1 LQTLVRAAIRPDE
14 QIHFGGHGK
23 PIQSTG
29 GEGTCRDDHAP
40 AGMVFDIAGRVDA
53 KHSQSISINMAKVK
67 SFGERIADA
76 LVEDGLLTTK
86 QIEELLEQQKK
97 EGARLIKL
105 IIDKAYVS
113 DQDLAVSMGRVLNV
127 PPVNLARIAIPPE
140 IFELLPRD
148 TAYNHKVIPVS
159 RLENK
164 LFLAM
169 ADPLNVLALD
179 DVKRL
184 TRLEIT
190 PLIASE
196 KAILEKLNAIDASKS
211 SSMEDI
217 IEDAAKQ
224 READEEAGTIENIRE
239 AVEDVNLDRLAAST
253 EEAPVIKL
261 ANLIVLQAIKDR
273 ASDIHLEPFE
283 KTVRLRYRV
292 DGVLI
297 DATPPPKQM
306 QLALASRFKIMSNL
320 DIAERRLPQDG
331 RMRVKVSGRDFDL
344 RVSVLPTVHGEKIV
358 LRVLDKTNLSASVDK
373 LGLDPET
380 FKQFRNAIDAPHGLI
395 LVTGPT
401 GSGKTT
407 TLYSALN
414 ELNNPI
420 YNIVTVED
428 PVEFQI
434 AGINQVPT
442 KKEIGLTFASAL
454 RSILRQDPDIIMI
467 GEIRDT
473 ETAEIAI
480 EAALTGHQVLSTMHC
495 NDAPGAIA
503 RLDDMGI
510 APFLIS
516 SSVILSCAQRLIRRI
531 CSHCKEPVTYPPK
544 MFEDLG
550 IDPAMFAGMQLFRG
564 HGCERCKNSGYAG
577 RMAIIE
583 AMTMSDQIRKLII
596 ARANTRELAKVAIS
610 QGMRT
615 LRMAALDRAR
625 DGVSTLEQVLVMTSS
640 H

>member
-1 LQTLVRAAIRPDE
+1 
-14 QIHFGGHGK
+14 
-23 PIQSTG
+23 
-29 GEGTCRDDHAP
+29 
-40 AGMVFDIAGRVDA
+40 
-53 KHSQSISINMAKVK
+53 MAKIK

-76 LVEDGLLTTK
+76 LVEDGLLGAN
-86 QIEELLEQQKK
+86 QVEELLEQQKNG
-97 EGARLIKL
+97 GARLVKL
-105 IIDKAYVS
+105 IIEKAYVS
-113 DQDLAVSMGRVLNV
+113 EQDLAVCMGRVLNV
-127 PPVNLARIAIPPE
+127 TPINIARASIVPE
-140 IFELLPRD
+140 LIELFPRE
-148 TAYNHKVIPVS
+148 TMYNHKVIPIS

-179 DVKRL
+179 DVKRI
-184 TRLEIT
+184 TKLEIT
-190 PLIASE
+190 PFIASE
-196 KAILEKLNAIDASKS
+196 KAIMDKLNAIDSAKS
-211 SSMEDI
+211 GSMEDI
-217 IEDAAKQ
+217 IEDAQKQ
-224 READEEAGTIENIRE
+224 RDAEDEADTVENIRE
-239 AVEDVNLDRLAAST
+239 TMQDVSIDKLAASG

-261 ANLIVLQAIKDR
+261 ANLMIVQAIKDR

-283 KTVRLRYRV
+283 KTMRLRYRV
-292 DGVLI
+292 DGVLL

-306 QLALASRFKIMSNL
+306 QLALASRFKIMCSM

-331 RMRVKVSGRDFDL
+331 RMRVKVGGRDFDL
-344 RVSVLPTVHGEKIV
+344 RVSVMPTVHGEKIV
-358 LRVLDKTNLSASVDK
+358 LRVLDKTNLSASIDK

-380 FKQFRNAIDAPHGLI
+380 FKHFKTAIDAPHGLI

-414 ELNNPI
+414 ELNSPV

-434 AGINQVPT
+434 PGINQVPT
-442 KKEIGLTFASAL
+442 KKDIGLTFANAL

-516 SSVILSCAQRLIRRI
+516 SSVILSCAQRLMRRI
-531 CSHCKEPVTYPPK
+531 CSHCKEPVTYPDK
-544 MFEDLG
+544 MFLDLG
-550 IDPAMFAGMQLFRG
+550 IEPDAFSGVQLYRG
-564 HGCERCKNSGYAG
+564 RGCDRCKNSGYAG

-583 AMTMSDQIRKLII
+583 AMNISDQIRKLII
-596 ARANTRELAKVAIS
+596 ARASTREMGKVAVN
-610 QGMRT
+610 QGMKT
-615 LRMAALDRAR
+615 LRMVGLDRAR
-625 DGVSTLEQVLVMTSS
+625 EGISTLEQVLVMTSA

>member
-1 LQTLVRAAIRPDE
+1 
-14 QIHFGGHGK
+14 
-23 PIQSTG
+23 
-29 GEGTCRDDHAP
+29 
-40 AGMVFDIAGRVDA
+40 
-53 KHSQSISINMAKVK
+53 MAKIK

-76 LVEDGLLTTK
+76 LVEDGLLGAT
-86 QIEELLEQQKK
+86 QVEELLEQQKK
-97 EGARLIKL
+97 QGARLVKL
-105 IIDKAYVS
+105 IIEKAYVS
-113 DQDLAVSMGRVLNV
+113 EQDLAVCMGRVLNV
-127 PPVNLARIAIPPE
+127 TPINIARTNLSPE
-140 IFELLPRD
+140 LVELLPREMMH
-148 TAYNHKVIPVS
+148 NHRVIPIS

-169 ADPLNVLALD
+169 ADPLNVLAID
-179 DVKRL
+179 DVKRI
-184 TRLEIT
+184 TKLEIT
-190 PLIASE
+190 PFIASE
-196 KAILEKLNAIDASKS
+196 KAIADKLNVLDSAKS
-211 SSMEDI
+211 GSMEDI
-217 IEDAAKQ
+217 IQDAQKQ
-224 READEEAGTIENIRE
+224 RDAEDEADSVENIRDV
-239 AVEDVNLDRLAAST
+239 VEDVSLDKLAASG

-261 ANLIVLQAIKDR
+261 ANLIIVQAIKDR

-283 KTVRLRYRV
+283 KSMRLRYRV

-306 QLALASRFKIMSNL
+306 QLALASRFKIMSSM

-331 RMRVKVSGRDFDL
+331 RMRVKVSGKDFDL

-358 LRVLDKTNLSASVDK
+358 LRVLDKTNLTASIDK
-373 LGLDPET
+373 LGLDAET
-380 FKQFRNAIDAPHGLI
+380 FKNVKAAIDAPHGLI

-414 ELNNPI
+414 ELNSPV
-420 YNIVTVED
+420 YNIITVED

-434 AGINQVPT
+434 PGINQVPT
-442 KKEIGLTFASAL
+442 KKDIGLSFANAL

-495 NDAPGAIA
+495 NDAPGAIV

-510 APFLIS
+510 APFLIY
-516 SSVILSCAQRLIRRI
+516 SSVIFTCAQRLMRRI
-531 CSHCKEPVTYPPK
+531 CSHCKEPVSYPDK
-544 MFEDLG
+544 MFLDLNIEPG
-550 IDPAMFAGMQLFRG
+550 VFSGVQLYRG
-564 HGCERCKNSGYAG
+564 RGCDRCKNSGYAG

-583 AMTMSDQIRKLII
+583 AMNIDDDIRKLII
-596 ARANTRELAKVAIS
+596 TRAGSNELGKVAVEH
-610 QGMRT
+610 GMKT
-615 LRMAALDRAR
+615 LRTVGLTRAR
-625 DGVSTLEQVLVMTSS
+625 EGTSTLEQVLILTSA

>member
-1 LQTLVRAAIRPDE
+1 
-14 QIHFGGHGK
+14 
-23 PIQSTG
+23 
-29 GEGTCRDDHAP
+29 
-40 AGMVFDIAGRVDA
+40 
-53 KHSQSISINMAKVK
+53 MAKVK
-67 SFGERIADA
+67 TFGERIADA
-76 LVEDGLLTTK
+76 LVEDGLLSV
-86 QIEELLEQQKK
+86 QQVEELLEQQKK
-97 EGARLIKL
+97 GGTRLVKL
-105 IIDKAYVS
+105 IIEKAYVS
-113 DQDLAVSMGRVLNV
+113 EQDLTVAMGRVLNV
-127 PPVNLARIAIPPE
+127 PSVNLVRLTIPVEIA
-140 IFELLPRD
+140 ELLPRD
-148 TAYNHKVIPVS
+148 TAHNYKVVPVS

-184 TRLEIT
+184 THLEIA

-196 KAILEKLNAIDASKS
+196 KAILDKLNTIDSAKS
-211 SSMEDI
+211 GSIEDI
-217 IEDAAKQ
+217 IQDAEKK
-224 READEEAGTIENIRE
+224 RETDADASSLETLKETSEEVNI
-239 AVEDVNLDRLAAST
+239 DKLTAST

-261 ANLIVLQAIKDR
+261 ANLIIVQAIKDR
-273 ASDIHLEPFE
+273 ASDVHLEPFE
-283 KTVRLRYRV
+283 KTMRLRYRI

-306 QLALASRFKIMSNL
+306 QMALASRFKIMSSL

-331 RMRVKVSGRDFDL
+331 RMRVRVSSKDYDL

-358 LRVLDKTNLSASVDK
+358 LRVLDKSTLSASIDK
-373 LGLDPET
+373 LGLDEGT
-380 FKQFRNAIDAPHGLI
+380 FKQLKAAIDAPHGLI

-414 ELNNPI
+414 ELNSPI

-428 PVEFQI
+428 PVEYQI

-442 KKEIGLTFASAL
+442 KKEIGLTFANAL

-480 EAALTGHQVLSTMHC
+480 EAALTGHQVLSTLHC
-495 NDAPGAIA
+495 NDAAGAIA

-516 SSVILSCAQRLIRRI
+516 SSVILSCAQRLLRRI
-531 CSHCKEPVTYPPK
+531 CPHCKEVVTYPSK

-550 IDPAMFAGMQLFRG
+550 IDPATFSNAQLLRG
-564 HGCERCKNSGYAG
+564 RGCDRCKNSGYSG
-577 RMAIIE
+577 RLAIIE
-583 AMTMSDQIRKLII
+583 AMTVSDQIRKLII
-596 ARANTRELAKVAIS
+596 TRANTHELSKVAVS
-610 QGMRT
+610 QGMHT
-615 LRMAALDRAR
+615 LRMVALDRAR
-625 DGVSTLEQVLVMTSS
+625 EGISTLEQVMIMTSS
-640 H
+640 Q

>member
-1 LQTLVRAAIRPDE
+1 M
-14 QIHFGGHGK
+14 
-23 PIQSTG
+23 
-29 GEGTCRDDHAP
+29 AP
-40 AGMVFDIAGRVDA
+40 
-53 KHSQSISINMAKVK
+53 VK

-76 LVEDGLLTTK
+76 LVEDGLLSPK
-86 QIEELLEQQKK
+86 QVEELMEQQKK
-97 EGARLIKL
+97 GGTRLLKL
-105 IIDKAYVS
+105 ILEKAYVS
-113 DQDLAVSMGRVLNV
+113 EQDMAVSMGRVLNT
-127 PPVNLARIAIPPE
+127 PPINLSRINIPLD
-140 IFELLPRD
+140 IGELLPRD
-148 TAYNHKVIPVS
+148 VAHSHKIVPVA

-164 LFLAM
+164 LFIAM

-179 DVKRL
+179 DVRRI
-184 TRLEIT
+184 TRLEVA
-190 PLIASE
+190 PMIASE
-196 KAILEKLNAIDASKS
+196 KAIIDKLNAFDSAKS
-211 SSMEDI
+211 GSMEDI
-217 IEDAAKQ
+217 IQESKKKK
-224 READEEAGTIENIRE
+224 EAESEESSSDNIEVSRE
-239 AVEDVNLDRLAAST
+239 AVEEVNLDQLAASS

-261 ANLIVLQAIKDR
+261 ANLILVQAIKDR
-273 ASDIHLEPFE
+273 ASDVHIEPFE
-283 KTVRLRYRV
+283 RGMKLRYRV
-292 DGVLI
+292 DGVLA

-306 QLALASRFKIMSNL
+306 QLALASRFKIMSSL

-331 RMRVKVSGRDFDL
+331 RMRVRVSNKEYDL
-344 RVSVLPTVHGEKIV
+344 RVSIMPTVHGEKIV
-358 LRVLDKTNLSASVDK
+358 LRVLDKSNLSASLDK
-373 LGLDPET
+373 LGLDVDT
-380 FKQFRNAIDAPHGLI
+380 FQQFRTAVDAPHGLI

-434 AGINQVPT
+434 PGINQVPV
-442 KKEIGLTFASAL
+442 KKEIGLTFANAL

-495 NDAPGAIA
+495 NDAPGAIT

-516 SSVILSCAQRLIRRI
+516 SSVILACAQRLMRRI
-531 CSHCKEPVTYPPK
+531 CSHCKEPLTYPEK
-544 MFEDLG
+544 MYQDLN
-550 IDPAMFAGMQLFRG
+550 IDPSTFDGSTLYRG
-564 HGCERCKNSGYAG
+564 RGCDRCKNSGYAG
-577 RMAIIE
+577 RLAVIE
-583 AMTMSDQIRKLII
+583 AMTMSDEIRKLVIS
-596 ARANTRELAKVAIS
+596 RASTREMGKIAIG

-615 LRMAALDRAR
+615 LRMVALDRAR
-625 DGVSTLEQVLVMTSS
+625 DGVSTLEQVLLLTSA

>member
-1 LQTLVRAAIRPDE
+1 
-14 QIHFGGHGK
+14 
-23 PIQSTG
+23 
-29 GEGTCRDDHAP
+29 
-40 AGMVFDIAGRVDA
+40 
-53 KHSQSISINMAKVK
+53 MAKIK
-67 SFGERIADA
+67 SFAERIADA
-76 LVEDGLLTTK
+76 LVEDGLLSPN
-86 QIEELLEQQKK
+86 QIEELLERQKK
-97 EGARLIKL
+97 EGARLVKL
-105 IIDKAYVS
+105 LIDKDRQYVS
-113 DQDLAVSMGRVLNV
+113 PDDLAVCMGRVLNV
-127 PPVNLARIAIPPE
+127 PPINLARINI
-140 IFELLPRD
+140 LPDVVDLVPRE
-148 TAYNHKVIPVS
+148 TAHNHKLVPVS
-159 RLENK
+159 RLDNR

-169 ADPLNVLALD
+169 ADPLNVMALD
-179 DVKRL
+179 DVKRI
-184 TRLEIT
+184 TKLEIF

-196 KAILEKLNAIDASKS
+196 KAITDKLNAIDAAKTG
-211 SSMEDI
+211 SMEDI
-217 IEDAAKQ
+217 IQDAQKRSDA
-224 READEEAGTIENIRE
+224 EAESDTIESVKESRDE
-239 AVEDVNLDRLAAST
+239 VNLDQLAASS

-273 ASDIHLEPFE
+273 ASDIHIEPFE
-283 KTVRLRYRV
+283 KVMRLRYRI

-331 RMRVKVSGRDFDL
+331 RMRVKVGGRDFDL

-358 LRVLDKTNLSASVDK
+358 LRVLDKSNLSASLDK
-373 LGLDPET
+373 LGLDDGT
-380 FKQFRNAIDAPHGLI
+380 FKQFKAAIDAPHGLI

-414 ELNNPI
+414 ELNNPTW
-420 YNIVTVED
+420 NIITVED

-434 AGINQVPT
+434 PGINQVPT
-442 KKEIGLTFASAL
+442 KKDIGLSFANAL

-516 SSVILSCAQRLIRRI
+516 SSVILSCAQRLMRRI
-531 CSHCKEPVTYPPK
+531 CSHCKEPVTYPAK

-550 IDPAMFAGMQLFRG
+550 IDPVMFDGVQLYRG
-564 HGCERCKNSGYAG
+564 RGCDRCKNSGYVG

-583 AMTMSDQIRKLII
+583 AMTITDQIRKLII
-596 ARANTRELAKVAIS
+596 SRASTREMAKLAVN

-615 LRMAALDRAR
+615 LRMVALDRAR
-625 DGVSTLEQVLVMTSS
+625 EGISTLEQVMLGTSAY
-640 H
+640 

>member
-1 LQTLVRAAIRPDE
+1 
-14 QIHFGGHGK
+14 
-23 PIQSTG
+23 
-29 GEGTCRDDHAP
+29 
-40 AGMVFDIAGRVDA
+40 
-53 KHSQSISINMAKVK
+53 MAKIK
-67 SFGERIADA
+67 SFAERIADA
-76 LVEDGLLTTK
+76 LVEDGLLSAN
-86 QIEELLEQQKK
+86 QIEELLERQKK
-97 EGARLIKL
+97 EGARLVKL
-105 IIDKAYVS
+105 LIDKDKQYVS
-113 DQDLAVSMGRVLNV
+113 PDDLAVCMGRVLNV
-127 PPVNLARIAIPPE
+127 PPINLNRVTIQPE
-140 IFELLPRD
+140 VVELVSREM
-148 TAYNHKVIPVS
+148 AHNHRVVPVS
-159 RLENK
+159 RLENR

-169 ADPLNVLALD
+169 ADPLNVIALD
-179 DVKRL
+179 DIKRI
-184 TRLEIT
+184 TRLDIS
-190 PLIASE
+190 PFIASE
-196 KAILEKLNAIDASKS
+196 KAIADKLAALDAAKS
-211 SSMEDI
+211 GSMEDI
-217 IEDAAKQ
+217 IQDAQK
-224 READEEAGTIENIRE
+224 RSEEEGEADTIESVKE
-239 AVEDVNLDRLAAST
+239 GSEEVNLDQLAASS

-283 KTVRLRYRV
+283 KAMRLRYRV

-358 LRVLDKTNLSASVDK
+358 LRVLDKSNLSASLDK
-373 LGLDPET
+373 IGMDETT
-380 FKQFRNAIDAPHGLI
+380 FKQFKSAIDAPHGLI

-414 ELNNPI
+414 ELNNPTW
-420 YNIVTVED
+420 NIITVED

-434 AGINQVPT
+434 PGINQVPT
-442 KKEIGLTFASAL
+442 KKEIGLSFANAL

-516 SSVILSCAQRLIRRI
+516 SSVILSCAQRLLRRI
-531 CSHCKEPVTYPPK
+531 CSHCKEPVTYPAK
-544 MFEDLG
+544 MFEDLD
-550 IDPAMFAGMQLFRG
+550 IDPATFDNVQLFRG
-564 HGCERCKNSGYAG
+564 RGCDRCKSSGYVG

-583 AMTMSDQIRKLII
+583 VMAMSDQIRKLII
-596 ARANTRELAKVAIS
+596 ARSSTREMGKIAVN

-615 LRMAALDRAR
+615 LRMVGLDRAR
-625 DGVSTLEQVLVMTSS
+625 DGVSTLEQVMLGTSA

>member
-1 LQTLVRAAIRPDE
+1 
-14 QIHFGGHGK
+14 
-23 PIQSTG
+23 
-29 GEGTCRDDHAP
+29 
-40 AGMVFDIAGRVDA
+40 
-53 KHSQSISINMAKVK
+53 MAKIK
-67 SFGERIADA
+67 SFAERIADA
-76 LVEDGLLTTK
+76 LVEDGLLSAT
-86 QIEELLEQQKK
+86 QIEELLERQKK
-97 EGARLIKL
+97 EGARLVKL
-105 IIDKAYVS
+105 LVDKDKQYVS
-113 DQDLAVSMGRVLNV
+113 DQDLAVCMGRVLNV
-127 PPVNLARIAIPPE
+127 PPINLARLNILPDVI
-140 IFELLPRD
+140 ELIPRD
-148 TAYNHKVIPVS
+148 MAHNHKVVPVS

-164 LFLAM
+164 LFVAM

-179 DVKRL
+179 DVKRTTKL
-184 TRLEIT
+184 DIA

-196 KAILEKLNAIDASKS
+196 KAITEKLNAIDASKS
-211 SSMEDI
+211 GSMEDI
-217 IEDAAKQ
+217 IQDAQKRDAA
-224 READEEAGTIENIRE
+224 EAGDNIESVKETIEE
-239 AVEDVNLDRLAAST
+239 MNLDALAASS

-261 ANLIVLQAIKDR
+261 ANLVVLQAIKDR
-273 ASDIHLEPFE
+273 ASDVHLEPFE
-283 KTVRLRYRV
+283 KQMRLRYRI

-306 QLALASRFKIMSNL
+306 QLALISRFKIMSNL

-331 RMRVKVSGRDFDL
+331 RMRVKVSGKDFDL
-344 RVSVLPTVHGEKIV
+344 RVSILPTVHGEKVV
-358 LRVLDKTNLSASVDK
+358 LRVLDKSNLSASLDK
-373 LGLDPET
+373 LGLDEAT
-380 FKQFRNAIDAPHGLI
+380 FKQFKSAIDAPHGLI

-414 ELNNPI
+414 ELNNPV

-434 AGINQVPT
+434 PGINQVPT
-442 KKEIGLTFASAL
+442 KKDIGLSFANAL

-516 SSVILSCAQRLIRRI
+516 SSVILSCAQRLMRRI
-531 CSHCKEPVTYPPK
+531 CSHCKEPVTYPAK
-544 MFEDLG
+544 MFEDLA
-550 IDPAMFAGMQLFRG
+550 IDPVTFDGVQLFRG
-564 HGCERCKNSGYAG
+564 RGCERCKQSGYVG

-583 AMTMSDQIRKLII
+583 AMTVSDQIRKLII
-596 ARANTRELAKVAIS
+596 ARASTREMGKLAVN

-615 LRMAALDRAR
+615 LRMVALDRAR
-625 DGVSTLEQVLVMTSS
+625 DGMSTLEQVLVTTSQY
-640 H
+640 

>member
-1 LQTLVRAAIRPDE
+1 
-14 QIHFGGHGK
+14 
-23 PIQSTG
+23 
-29 GEGTCRDDHAP
+29 
-40 AGMVFDIAGRVDA
+40 
-53 KHSQSISINMAKVK
+53 MAKVK

-76 LVEDGLLTTK
+76 LVEDGLLTER
-86 QIEELLEQQKK
+86 QIVELLEQQKK

-105 IIDKAYVS
+105 IIDKSYVS
-113 DQDLAVSMGRVLNV
+113 EQDLAVSMGRVLNV
-127 PPVNLARIAIPPE
+127 PPINLARVSILPE
-140 IFELLPRD
+140 VVELLPRD
-148 TAYNHKVIPVS
+148 TTFNYKVLPVS
-159 RLENK
+159 RLENR

-179 DVKRL
+179 DVKRI
-184 TRLEIT
+184 TKLEVT

-196 KAILEKLNAIDASKS
+196 KAIIDKLNALDAAKS
-211 SSMEDI
+211 GGSMEDI
-217 IEDAAKQ
+217 IQDAQKQ
-224 READEEAGTIENIRE
+224 SEADAEADSVE
-239 AVEDVNLDRLAAST
+239 AVKEGVEEVNIDQLAASSG
-253 EEAPVIKL
+253 EAPVIKL
-261 ANLIVLQAIKDR
+261 ANLIIVQAIKDR

-283 KTVRLRYRV
+283 KGMRLRYRV
-292 DGVLI
+292 DGVLM

-306 QLALASRFKIMSNL
+306 QLALTSRFKIMSSL

-331 RMRVKVSGRDFDL
+331 RMRVKVSGKDFDL
-344 RVSVLPTVHGEKIV
+344 RVSVLPTVHGEKVV
-358 LRVLDKTNLSASVDK
+358 LRVLDKTNLSASIDK
-373 LGLDPET
+373 LGLDAET
-380 FKQFRNAIDAPHGLI
+380 FKQFKFAIDAPHGLI

-434 AGINQVPT
+434 PGINQVPT
-442 KKEIGLTFASAL
+442 KKDIGLTFANAL

-516 SSVILSCAQRLIRRI
+516 SSVILSCAQRLMRRI

-550 IDPAMFAGMQLFRG
+550 IDPATFSGVQLYRG
-564 HGCERCKNSGYAG
+564 RGCDRCKNSGYAG

-583 AMTMSDQIRKLII
+583 AMTITDQIRKLII

-615 LRMAALDRAR
+615 LRMVGLDRSR
-625 DGVSTLEQVLVMTSS
+625 EGISTLEQVLLITSA

>member
-1 LQTLVRAAIRPDE
+1 
-14 QIHFGGHGK
+14 
-23 PIQSTG
+23 
-29 GEGTCRDDHAP
+29 
-40 AGMVFDIAGRVDA
+40 
-53 KHSQSISINMAKVK
+53 MAKVK

-76 LVEDGLLTTK
+76 LVEDGLLSAG
-86 QIEELLEQQKK
+86 QIGELLEQQKK

-105 IIDKAYVS
+105 IVDKSYVS
-113 DQDLAVSMGRVLNV
+113 EQDLAVSMGRVLNV
-127 PPVNLARIAIPPE
+127 PPINLARVSIPPE
-140 IFELLPRD
+140 VVELLPRD
-148 TAYNHKVIPVS
+148 TAHNYKVVPVS
-159 RLENK
+159 RLENR

-169 ADPLNVLALD
+169 ADPLNVLAID
-179 DVKRL
+179 DVKRI
-184 TRLEIT
+184 TRLEIF

-196 KAILEKLNAIDASKS
+196 KAIVDKLNAFDAAKS
-211 SSMEDI
+211 GSMEDI
-217 IEDAAKQ
+217 IQDAQKQ
-224 READEEAGTIENIRE
+224 KSEADAEADSVE
-239 AVEDVNLDRLAAST
+239 AVKEGLEEVNLDQLAASSG
-253 EEAPVIKL
+253 EAPVIKL
-261 ANLIVLQAIKDR
+261 ANLIIVQAIKDR

-283 KTVRLRYRV
+283 KNMRLRYRV
-292 DGVLI
+292 DGVLM

-306 QLALASRFKIMSNL
+306 QLALASRFKIMSSL

-331 RMRVKVSGRDFDL
+331 RMRVRVSGKDFDL
-344 RVSVLPTVHGEKIV
+344 RVSVMPTVHGEKVV
-358 LRVLDKTNLSASVDK
+358 LRVLDKTNLSASIDK

-380 FKQFRNAIDAPHGLI
+380 FKRFKGAIDAPHGLI

-420 YNIVTVED
+420 YNIITVED

-434 AGINQVPT
+434 PGINQVPT
-442 KKEIGLTFASAL
+442 KKEIGLTFANAL

-516 SSVILSCAQRLIRRI
+516 SSVILSCAQRLMRRI
-531 CSHCKEPVTYPPK
+531 CSHCREPVAYPSK

-550 IDPAMFAGMQLFRG
+550 IDPATFSGVQLYRG
-564 HGCERCKNSGYAG
+564 RGCERCKNSGYAG

-583 AMTMSDQIRKLII
+583 AMTITDQIRKLII
-596 ARANTRELAKVAIS
+596 ARANTRELGKVAIS

-615 LRMAALDRAR
+615 LRMVGLDRAR
-625 DGVSTLEQVLVMTSS
+625 EGVSTLEQVLLITSA

>member
-1 LQTLVRAAIRPDE
+1 
-14 QIHFGGHGK
+14 
-23 PIQSTG
+23 
-29 GEGTCRDDHAP
+29 
-40 AGMVFDIAGRVDA
+40 
-53 KHSQSISINMAKVK
+53 MAKIK
-67 SFGERIADA
+67 SFAERIADA
-76 LVEDGLLTTK
+76 LVEDGLLSPN
-86 QIEELLEQQKK
+86 QIEELLERQKK
-97 EGARLIKL
+97 EGARLVKL
-105 IIDKAYVS
+105 ILDKDKQYVS
-113 DQDLAVSMGRVLNV
+113 PDDLAVCMGRVLNV
-127 PPVNLARIAIPPE
+127 SPINLARINI
-140 IFELLPRD
+140 LPDVIDLVPRE
-148 TAYNHKVIPVS
+148 TAHNHKVVPVS

-169 ADPLNVLALD
+169 ADPLNVMALD
-179 DVKRL
+179 DVKRI
-184 TRLEIT
+184 TKLEIS

-196 KAILEKLNAIDASKS
+196 KAITDKLNSIDASKS
-211 SSMEDI
+211 GSMEDI
-217 IEDAAKQ
+217 IQDAQKRSDAEG
-224 READEEAGTIENIRE
+224 EADTIESVRE
-239 AVEDVNLDRLAAST
+239 SREEVNLDQLAASS

-283 KTVRLRYRV
+283 KVMRLRYRI
-292 DGVLI
+292 DGVLL

-331 RMRVKVSGRDFDL
+331 RMRVKVSGKDFDL

-358 LRVLDKTNLSASVDK
+358 LRVLDKSNLSASLDK
-373 LGLDPET
+373 LGLDEST
-380 FKQFRNAIDAPHGLI
+380 FKQFKSAIDAPHGLI

-414 ELNNPI
+414 ELNNPQW
-420 YNIVTVED
+420 NIITVED

-434 AGINQVPT
+434 PGINQVPT
-442 KKEIGLTFASAL
+442 KKDIGLSFANAL

-516 SSVILSCAQRLIRRI
+516 SSVVLSCAQRLVRRI
-531 CSHCKEPVTYPPK
+531 CSHCKEPVTYPAK

-550 IDPAMFAGMQLFRG
+550 IDPIAFDGTQLYRG
-564 HGCERCKNSGYAG
+564 RGCDRCKNSGYVG

-583 AMTMSDQIRKLII
+583 AMTLSDQIRKLII
-596 ARANTRELAKVAIS
+596 ARASTREMGKLAVN

-615 LRMAALDRAR
+615 LRMVALDRAR
-625 DGVSTLEQVLVMTSS
+625 DGITTLEQVMLGTSAY
-640 H
+640 